1 MEDAGIYAAPEDGHL
16 PPTSE
21 DGYSQRDGIGDRE
34 HNLELALLGAEWMLT
49 FRFTYSVHFPPHTI
63 PGQYDFRS
71 QGADLA
77 SPSNHHLHDDGLIAH
92 PELLRFYAYAGD
104 GHLLRRAADHQ
115 MCWLQFIA
123 RRDQDFG
130 ARRGMM
136 SEQWM
141 NTDWPQARG
150 SLLALAH
157 SWCAGLVLHA
167 ADDTAGFGDVVV
179 ELDRAEAV
187 ALGAVGLEAL
197 PLAGGLPPRLHN
209 PWPRGS
215 SPLKPGQR
223 REVLVTDAGRAV
235 TRPALDTLRPRAPV
249 PGPGRPAPSPRPAE
263 RPRPDRTA
271 ACH

>member
-1 MEDAGIYAAPEDGHL
+1 MHWAPVLSRPLSWYQPANPGAGVGRNSL
-16 PPTSE
+16 
-21 DGYSQRDGIGDRE
+21 GYMRP
-34 HNLELALLGAEWMLT
+34 AGAVLQQNDH
-49 FRFTYSVHFPPHTI
+49 SVHVLK
-63 PGQYDFRS
+63 DL
-71 QGADLA
+71 LA
-77 SPSNHHLHDDGLIAH
+77 SGVVQLVADG
-92 PELLRFYAYAGD
+92 RG
-104 GHLLRRAADHQ
+104 AAD
-115 MCWLQFIA
+115 
-123 RRDQDFG
+123 
-130 ARRGMM
+130 RRGMM

-141 NTDWPQARG
+141 NTDWTQARG

>member
-1 MEDAGIYAAPEDGHL
+1 MHWAPVL
-16 PPTSE
+16 ARLLS
-21 DGYSQRDGIGDRE
+21 GYQPAKPGRKG
-34 HNLELALLGAEWMLT
+34 GAELSGYT
-49 FRFTYSVHFPPHTI
+49 HPADAVLQQNDHSVHMLK
-63 PGQYDFRS
+63 DL
-71 QGADLA
+71 LA
-77 SPSNHHLHDDGLIAH
+77 SGVVQLVADGRG
-92 PELLRFYAYAGD
+92 P
-104 GHLLRRAADHQ
+104 AD
-115 MCWLQFIA
+115 
-123 RRDQDFG
+123 
-130 ARRGMM
+130 RRGMM

-187 ALGAVGLEAL
+187 ALGAVGLAL
-197 PLAGGLPPRLHN
+197 PLAGGLPPRLHS

-215 SPLKPGQR
+215 SPLKPRQR